1 MIRRDIWKRRIELAW
16 QRVPIVWLT
25 GVRRVGKTTL
35 AKAFSEAEYINCDLP
50 RNRERLSDPEFFFG
64 DCRATQII
72 LDEVHQLETPSEL
85 LKIAADEFPEK
96 KILATGSSTL
106 AATAK
111 FRDSLTGRKR
121 TVFLPPVLA
130 TELKAFGDASMDH
143 RFLNG
148 GLPGC
153 LLATELDPEFYV
165 EWLDSYF
172 ARDVQELFRIG
183 KRTEFLKLTE
193 ILIRNSGGFAEVT
206 SLAKQSGLTR
216 PTVMSYL
223 EVLELTHVVHRLRPF
238 HAGGKR
244 EILAQ
249 PKVYAFDSG
258 FVCHCR
264 GWTSLRAEDRGQ
276 LFEGLVLDV
285 LRTVNPLK
293 PIQYWRDKSDREIDF
308 VIPQTGSNVDAFECK
323 WNAAKFSPAHLE
335 VFRTHYPDG
344 RNYLVVPSGKAIER
358 RRFNGI
364 EVTMIPLPMMSE
376 AVFAS

>member
-1 MIRRDIWKRRIELAW
+1 MR
-16 QRVPIVWLT
+16 
-25 GVRRVGKTTL
+25 
-35 AKAFSEAEYINCDLP
+35 
-50 RNRERLSDPEFFFG
+50 
-64 DCRATQII
+64 
-72 LDEVHQLETPSEL
+72 HQLENPSEL

-121 TVFLPPVLA
+121 AVFLPPVLA
-130 TELKAFGDASMDH
+130 TELSAFGDVSMDH

-148 GLPGC
+148 GLPGR

-216 PTVMSYL
+216 PTVMNYL
-223 EVLELTHVVHRLRPF
+223 EVLELTHVIHRLRPF

-249 PKVYAFDSG
+249 PKVYAF
-258 FVCHCR
+258 
-264 GWTSLRAEDRGQ
+264 
-276 LFEGLVLDV
+276 
-285 LRTVNPLK
+285 
-293 PIQYWRDKSDREIDF
+293 
-308 VIPQTGSNVDAFECK
+308 ECK

-335 VFRTHYPDG
+335 VFRAHYPGG
-344 RNYLVVPSGKAIER
+344 RNYLIVPSGKAIER
-358 RRFNGI
+358 RRFNGL
-364 EVTMIPLPMMSE
+364 EVSVVPLPMMSD
-376 AVFAS
+376 AVFSP